1 MLSGIP
7 SDLYGNHWNQDK
19 PDGRQVCV
27 HAFIGKLSDGTPLLP
42 IRRFLGTIVDGM
54 VALLPITPTLGLKS
68 ARMALRILLISTQSI
83 KKPLSYVL
91 ICVRNLVLPRIPSFA
106 IARATNSA
114 LPATTAM
121 SCTGSRNTARA
132 WIRFEQRSG
141 DSLNFMNPNNR
152 RRIPPIDSIVFNLVR
167 IASGPM
173 LRRCSRSLRPRVS
186 KTPSSKLNNLA
197 YYGGPSSCLLTVEG
211 LFLFKLRYSTTPLL
225 SFER

>member
-1 MLSGIP
+1 MAGKSVSMLLLESSLMG
-7 SDLYGNHWNQDK
+7 
-19 PDGRQVCV
+19 
-27 HAFIGKLSDGTPLLP
+27 PLLP

-54 VALLPITPTLGLKS
+54 VAPLPITPTSGLKS
-68 ARMALRILLISTQSI
+68 VKTALRILLISTQSI

-152 RRIPPIDSIVFNLVR
+152 RRIPPIDSIVFSLVR